1 MTPVTEQ
8 KTVEVKIDPR
18 DINDAKA
25 IRKAALLKAGFPDE
39 PEIQSQVVRRSI
51 DARSRSPHF
60 VCQVLLGEAPEEQTG
75 SVFCPEK
82 LTGKRVAIVGAGPA
96 GYFAALTL
104 LEKGIKPIILERGKD
119 VTSRRYDLKKVQSDG
134 VVDPH
139 SNYCFGEG
147 GAGTYSDGKLF
158 TRATKRGNVK
168 RILNL
173 FVENGANADIRLDA
187 HPHLGSNMLPRIVSS
202 MRESIIAAGGE
213 IHFGAHVTDLIKDS
227 DTVKGVILGSGE
239 RVDADAVILATG
251 HSARDIFHMLV
262 RNNVPVEA
270 KPFALGVRIEH
281 PQPLIDQIFYH
292 QSPRH
297 ENLPAASYRITA
309 QVEDRGVFS
318 FCMCPGGFV
327 VPASTAPG
335 ELVLNGMS
343 MSSRSAPFANAGLV
357 VEIRLDD
364 VGGDPSDPLAVLAFQ
379 AAVEKTMF
387 EAGDGTSQKAPAQRV
402 GDFLAGKISDSLP
415 DSSYVPGLYAAP
427 LSELLPHNVADRLAK
442 ALPVFGRK
450 YKGFDSNE
458 AQMMAVESRTS
469 SPVRVLRDKLTLE
482 HPSVHGLYPCGEGA
496 GYAGGIVSAAIDG
509 ERVATSI
516 ATSFGA

>member
-1 MTPVTEQ
+1 
-8 KTVEVKIDPR
+8 
-18 DINDAKA
+18 
-25 IRKAALLKAGFPDE
+25 
-39 PEIQSQVVRRSI
+39 
-51 DARSRSPHF
+51 
-60 VCQVLLGEAPEEQTG
+60 
-75 SVFCPEK
+75 
-82 LTGKRVAIVGAGPA
+82 
-96 GYFAALTL
+96 
-104 LEKGIKPIILERGKD
+104 
-119 VTSRRYDLKKVQSDG
+119 
-134 VVDPH
+134 
-139 SNYCFGEG
+139 
-147 GAGTYSDGKLF
+147 
-158 TRATKRGNVK
+158 
-168 RILNL
+168 
-173 FVENGANADIRLDA
+173 
-187 HPHLGSNMLPRIVSS
+187 
-202 MRESIIAAGGE
+202 
-213 IHFGAHVTDLIKDS
+213 
-227 DTVKGVILGSGE
+227 
-239 RVDADAVILATG
+239 
-251 HSARDIFHMLV
+251 MLV

-281 PQPLIDQIFYH
+281 PQSLIDQIFYH

-364 VGGDPSDPLAVLAFQ
+364 VGGDPSDPLAALAFQ

-402 GDFLAGKISDSLP
+402 GDFIAGKISDSLP

-427 LSELLPHNVADRLAK
+427 LNELLPHNVADRLTK

-469 SPVRVLRDKLTLE
+469 SPVRVLRDKMTLE

-516 ATSFGA
+516 ATAFGA

>member
-1 MTPVTEQ
+1 MASVTET
-8 KTVEVKIDPR
+8 KIVEVKIDPR
-18 DINDAKA
+18 DITNEKV
-25 IRKAALLKAGFPDE
+25 IRKTALRKAGFSDS
-39 PEIQSQVVRRSI
+39 PEIHSSVVRRSI
-51 DARSRSPHF
+51 DARSRRPQF
-60 VCQVLLGEAPEEQTG
+60 VCQVQLGERPQKP
-75 SVFCPEK
+75 SHSIFCPAK

-104 LEKGIKPIILERGKD
+104 LEKGIKPIILERGKN
-119 VTSRRYDLKKVQSDG
+119 VTARRYDLKKIQADG
-134 VVDPH
+134 LVDPH

-147 GAGTYSDGKLF
+147 GAGTYSDGKLY

-168 RILNL
+168 RILDL
-173 FVENGANADIRLDA
+173 FIENGAEPDIRIDA

-202 MRESIIAAGGE
+202 MREAITAAGGE
-213 IHFGAHVTDLIKDS
+213 VHFGAHVADLIKDN
-227 DTVKGVILGSGE
+227 DTLKGVVLGSGE
-239 RVDADAVILATG
+239 QITADAVILATG

-297 ENLPAASYRITA
+297 KNLPAASYRITT
-309 QVEDRGVFS
+309 QVEERGVFS

-343 MSSRSAPFANAGLV
+343 MSSRSASFANAGLV
-357 VEIRLDD
+357 VEIRLED
-364 VGGDPSDPLAVLAFQ
+364 VGGDPSDPLSALAFQ
-379 AAVEKTMF
+379 ASVEKTMF
-387 EAGDGTSQKAPAQRV
+387 EAGDGSSQKAPAQRV
-402 GDFLAGKISDSLP
+402 GDFIAGKLSESLP
-415 DSSYVPGLYAAP
+415 ESSYVPGLYTAP
-427 LSELLPHNVADRLAK
+427 LNELLPHTVADRLAK

-458 AQMMAVESRTS
+458 AKMMAVESRTS
-469 SPVRVLRDKLTLE
+469 SPVRVLRDRQSLE
-482 HPSVHGLYPCGEGA
+482 HPSVKGLYPCGEGA

-509 ERVATSI
+509 ERVATAVAEKLS
-516 ATSFGA
+516 A

>member
-1 MTPVTEQ
+1 MASVTET
-8 KTVEVKIDPR
+8 KIVEVKIDPR
-18 DINDAKA
+18 DITNEKV
-25 IRKAALLKAGFPDE
+25 IRKAALRKAGFSDS
-39 PEIQSQVVRRSI
+39 PEIHSSVVRRSI
-51 DARSRSPHF
+51 DARSRRPQF
-60 VCQVLLGEAPEEQTG
+60 VCQVQLGELPQKPNH
-75 SVFCPEK
+75 SIFCPAK

-119 VTSRRYDLKKVQSDG
+119 VTARRYDLKKIQADG

-147 GAGTYSDGKLF
+147 GAGTYSDGKLY

-168 RILNL
+168 RILDL
-173 FVENGANADIRLDA
+173 FIENGAEPDIRIDA

-202 MRESIIAAGGE
+202 MREAITAAGGE
-213 IHFGAHVTDLIKDS
+213 VHFGAHVADLIKDS
-227 DTVKGVILGSGE
+227 DTLKGVILGSGE
-239 RVDADAVILATG
+239 QIKADAVILATG

-262 RNNVPVEA
+262 RNDVPVEA

-297 ENLPAASYRITA
+297 KNLPAASYRITT
-309 QVEDRGVFS
+309 QVEERGVFS

-357 VEIRLDD
+357 VEIRLED
-364 VGGDPSDPLAVLAFQ
+364 VGGDPSDPLAALAFQ
-379 AAVEKTMF
+379 ASVEKTMF
-387 EAGDGTSQKAPAQRV
+387 EAGDGSSQKAPAQRV
-402 GDFLAGKISDSLP
+402 GDFIAGKLSESLP
-415 DSSYVPGLYAAP
+415 ESSYVPGLYSAP
-427 LSELLPHNVADRLAK
+427 LSELLPHTVADRLAK

-458 AQMMAVESRTS
+458 AKMLAVESRTS
-469 SPVRVLRDKLTLE
+469 SPVRVLRDRQTLE
-482 HPSVHGLYPCGEGA
+482 HPSVKGLYPCGEGA

-509 ERVATSI
+509 ERVAI
-516 ATSFGA
+516 AVAEKLSV

>member
-1 MTPVTEQ
+1 MTPVTES

-18 DINDAKA
+18 DITNEKV
-25 IRKAALLKAGFPDE
+25 IRKAALKKAGFPNA
-39 PEIQSQVVRRSI
+39 PEIQTHTVRRSI
-51 DARSRSPHF
+51 DARSRRPQF
-60 VCQVLLGEAPEEQTG
+60 VCQVQLGEALEEQAG

-119 VTSRRYDLKKVQSDG
+119 VTARRYDLKKIQADG
-134 VVDPH
+134 VVDPN

-147 GAGTYSDGKLF
+147 GAGTYSDGKLY

-173 FVENGANADIRLDA
+173 FIENGADPDIRIDA
-187 HPHLGSNMLPRIVSS
+187 HPHLGSNMLPRIVSN
-202 MRESIIAAGGE
+202 MREAIIAAGGE
-213 IHFGAHVTDLIKDS
+213 IHFNAHVTDLIKDR
-227 DTVKGVILGSGE
+227 DTIKGAVLASGE

-262 RNNVPVEA
+262 RNNIPVEA

-297 ENLPAASYRITA
+297 KNLPAASYRITT
-309 QVEDRGVFS
+309 QVEERGVFS

-357 VEIRLDD
+357 VEIRLED
-364 VGGDPSDPLAVLAFQ
+364 VGGDPSNPLAALAFQ

-387 EAGDGTSQKAPAQRV
+387 EAGDGASQKAPAQRV
-402 GDFLAGKISDSLP
+402 GDFIAGKISDTLP
-415 DSSYVPGLYAAP
+415 KSSYVPGLYSAP
-427 LSELLPHNVADRLAK
+427 LNELLPHNVADRLAK

-458 AQMMAVESRTS
+458 AKMMAVESRTS
-469 SPVRVLRDKLTLE
+469 SPVRVLRDRQTLE
-482 HPSVHGLYPCGEGA
+482 HPSVRGLFPCGEGA

-509 ERVATSI
+509 ERVAASV
-516 ATSFGA
+516 AAALGA